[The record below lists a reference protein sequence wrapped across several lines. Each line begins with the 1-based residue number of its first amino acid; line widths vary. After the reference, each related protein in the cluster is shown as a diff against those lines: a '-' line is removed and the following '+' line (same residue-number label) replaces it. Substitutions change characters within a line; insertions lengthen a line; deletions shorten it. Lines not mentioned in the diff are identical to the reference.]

1 MTRRANP
8 ELPKKILTET
18 EKIIVASGHEA
29 INMRDLAKRVGV
41 SATAIYHYFENK
53 EELLLQIKLQAAE
66 KLNSRIRVID
76 PELTP
81 MESIHHLGEEYIAFA
96 EEHPNL
102 YRLLFET
109 PVGKTS
115 LGQTEQPVL
124 YYTYYAARDILER
137 ITETKTHQYNPHSH
151 AMMGWT
157 MLHGFCSLIISGNLQ
172 LVEGMNREELK
183 ELFLHFYSRGGHP
196 D

>member
-8 ELPKKILTET
+8 ELPKNILAEA

-53 EELLLQIKLQAAE
+53 EKLLLQIKLQAAE
-66 KLNSRIRVID
+66 KLNKRIRRID
-76 PELTP
+76 PALTP
-81 MESIHHLGEEYIAFA
+81 IEAIRRLGEEYIVFA
-96 EEHPNL
+96 EEYPNL

-109 PVGKTS
+109 PIGNTPM
-115 LGQTEQPVL
+115 GQAEQPVL
-124 YYTYYAARDILER
+124 YYTYFTARNTLDR
-137 ITETKTHQYNPHSH
+137 MVKTKMHRRDTRYG
-151 AMMGWT
+151 AMMGWI
-157 MLHGFCSLIISGNLQ
+157 MLHGFCSLIMSGNLQ

-183 ELFLHFYSRGGHP
+183 ELFLNFYSSGGRL